1 MWLALSGGM
10 GSPTPVRPV
19 RRAFGI
25 GCPDLGP
32 ASLGLLGLGTAL
44 DVLST
49 GEAGAC
55 SCLAFWAIVLGVATG
70 VWCCVFALLDWVT
83 FARLGEAGV
92 YGIGGFV
99 RALVVGLYGLAAT
112 LRVATPS
119 HVAYAAAIALEV
131 AGAALLAVMP
141 WIGREL
147 AASVAERS

>member
-1 MWLALSGGM
+1 M
-10 GSPTPVRPV
+10 GPPKPVRHV

-25 GCPDLGP
+25 GHPDLGP

-44 DVLST
+44 DILST

-55 SCLAFWAIVLGVATG
+55 ACLAFWAIVVGVAVG
-70 VWCCVFALLDWVT
+70 VWCCVFALLDWVV

-99 RALVVGLYGLAAT
+99 RALVVGFYGLAAT

-131 AGAALLAVMP
+131 AGAALVFLMP

-147 AASVAERS
+147 AASVAERP

>member
-1 MWLALSGGM
+1 M
-10 GSPTPVRPV
+10 GQSDHVRHV
-19 RRAFGI
+19 RMAFGV
-25 GCPDLGP
+25 GRPDLGP

-44 DVLST
+44 DVLSA

-99 RALVVGLYGLAAT
+99 RALVVGLYGLAGT
-112 LRVATPS
+112 LRVAAPA
-119 HVAYAAAIALEV
+119 HVAHAPAIALEV
-131 AGAALLAVMP
+131 AGAALMAVTP
-141 WIGREL
+141 WIGQEL
-147 AASVAERS
+147 AASV

>member
-1 MWLALSGGM
+1 M
-10 GSPTPVRPV
+10 GTPNRDV

-25 GCPDLGP
+25 GRPDLGP

-44 DVLST
+44 DILST

-55 SCLAFWAIVLGVATG
+55 ACLAFWAIVLGVATG
-70 VWCCVFALLDWVT
+70 VWCCVFALLDWVV

-92 YGIGGFV
+92 HGIGGFL

-112 LRVATPS
+112 LRVATPA
-119 HVAYAAAIALEV
+119 HVAHASAIALEL
-131 AGAALLAVMP
+131 AGAALVAMMP

-147 AASVAERS
+147 AASIAERS